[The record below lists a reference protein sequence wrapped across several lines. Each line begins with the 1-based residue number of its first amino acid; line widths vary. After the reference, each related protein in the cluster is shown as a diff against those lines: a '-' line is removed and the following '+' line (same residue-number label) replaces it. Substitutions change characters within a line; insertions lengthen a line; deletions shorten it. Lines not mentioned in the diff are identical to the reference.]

1 MKQLCVLQGF
11 LPINQKKVVNFRIRN
26 FANQC
31 SPSTRCIRDLSNFST
46 IGKRLHYLF
55 KMKLELTNP

>member
-11 LPINQKKVVNFRIRN
+11 LPINQKNLLTSEFVTLQINVQLLLI
-26 FANQC
+26 A
-31 SPSTRCIRDLSNFST
+31 SDSTNFST

-55 KMKLELTNP
+55 KLKLELTNP

>member
-11 LPINQKKVVNFRIRN
+11 LPINQKKLLTSEFVTLQINVHLLLI
-26 FANQC
+26 AW
-31 SPSTRCIRDLSNFST
+31 DLSNFST
-46 IGKRLHYLF
+46 MGKRLHYLF